1 MGAAVAKGN
10 DMGIGVGIFLIA
22 VGAILAFA
30 VDAEANGVDISAV
43 GFILIGAGVLGV
55 LLDLIVFAPRRRDVA
70 GPGGG
75 GAVVEERRTYEEGPR
90 Y

>member
-1 MGAAVAKGN
+1 
-10 DMGIGVGIFLIA
+10 MGIGVGIFLIA

-30 VDAEANGVDISAV
+30 VEYQANNVDLTAV
-43 GFILIGAGVLGV
+43 GWILMGAGAVGI

-70 GPGGG
+70 GA
-75 GAVVEERRTYEEGPR
+75 AVVEERRVYDEPRAPR